1 MKGICSLK
9 EMSNAKAVTHNNTG
23 NHKNVMLSEKIWTEK
38 KKYKQYLCN
47 LYDILSLMVER
58 KPAVA

>member
-1 MKGICSLK
+1 MQRQLHTTTQ
-9 EMSNAKAVTHNNTG
+9 V